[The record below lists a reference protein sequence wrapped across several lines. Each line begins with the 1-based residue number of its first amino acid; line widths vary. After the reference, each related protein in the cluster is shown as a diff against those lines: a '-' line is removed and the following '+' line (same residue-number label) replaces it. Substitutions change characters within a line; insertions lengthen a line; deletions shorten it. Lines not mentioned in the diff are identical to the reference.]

1 MGLRPTTRLVLVPAL
16 CGLIGLGGI
25 LASSPAPAAD
35 AAGTVTSS
43 TTPSAATPASAATTT
58 SSPPT
63 GSTPQLVKGGTVTI
77 AVARLPT
84 QFNPNTPSGANAL
97 TAMVTAQIWP
107 SAFTTSPS
115 GGLQPDTWL
124 DSAELVSV
132 SPQVVVYTINR
143 QARWSD
149 GVRITAADFIWAWH
163 EELSIGGS
171 LPANTPYDGYRD
183 IAKITSSDHGR
194 VATVTFSK
202 PFAQWE
208 ALFSSLVPAHIA
220 RRYGEVAGFSGADPA
235 HLVSGGPYEV
245 TRVVPNKEL
254 VLGRNPRWWGPPP
267 ALDHL
272 VFKVVRGPGAVLGG
286 LESGSLDVA
295 ALAPSRAVDEAVWA
309 SPDLKERVTL
319 SPTLWQLA
327 FNLNDPV
334 VSSLTLREA
343 IAKAINRAELEA
355 DSVGFTA
362 PNTPLSGNRLYLV
375 GAPNSDGNAGAF
387 SGVDDSE
394 AAELLVAAG
403 YHLNANGLA
412 VDAAG
417 RPLVLHLVGPTGSPL
432 VDALEQELA
441 AQLLDVGV
449 TLEVH
454 NVARPTLLETLLP
467 RGAYQLALAPYVL
480 SPYPVNNARYYGHPV
495 APVASVPFEASPS
508 ALAPALATTT
518 TTSPGGSGSSSS
530 SSSST
535 TSSSTTTTTTTPPP
549 ATVTFAPLQPGSGSE
564 PDPMALGSVSADV
577 LGYDDPLVDKLLA
590 EAEGQLNPLSMNSLY
605 NEVDTKLWLDL
616 PTIPLFQQPI
626 EYVATKALINF
637 QPNVGLAGVLTSA
650 QNWALK
656 VLPPL
661 TTTTTGP

>member
-1 MGLRPTTRLVLVPAL
+1 MGLRPTTRLAFSLAL
-16 CGLIGLGGI
+16 CGLIGLGGV
-25 LASSPAPAAD
+25 LASNPAPRALAAATSSSAPESAST
-35 AAGTVTSS
+35 AAGSS
-43 TTPSAATPASAATTT
+43 TTT
-58 SSPPT
+58 SSAPPS
-63 GSTPQLVKGGTVTI
+63 GSTPQLIKGGTVTI
-77 AVARLPT
+77 AVPRLPSE
-84 QFNPNTPSGANAL
+84 FNPNTPSGANAL

-107 SAFTTSPS
+107 SAFTTSPNGS
-115 GGLQPDTWL
+115 LQPNTWL

-143 QARWSD
+143 RARWSD
-149 GVRITAADFIWAWH
+149 GARITAADFIWAWR
-163 EELSIGGS
+163 EELAIGAS
-171 LPANTPYDGYRD
+171 LPADTPYDGYRD

-194 VATVTFSK
+194 VATVSFAK

-208 ALFSSLVPAHIA
+208 ALFAGLVPAHIA
-220 RRYGEVAGFSGADPA
+220 RRYGELAGFSGPDPA
-235 HLVSGGPYEV
+235 HLVSGGPYEL

-254 VLGRNPRWWGPPP
+254 VLGRNPRWWGPAP

-272 VFKVVRGPGAVLGG
+272 VFKVVRGPGAVLRG

-309 SPDLKERVTL
+309 STNLKERVTL

-327 FNLNDPV
+327 FNVNDPV

-343 IAKAINRAELEA
+343 IAKAINRAELDA

-362 PNTPLSGNRLYLV
+362 PNTPLSGNRLYFV
-375 GAPNSDGNAGAF
+375 GAPNSDSNAGAF

-417 RPLVLHLVGPTGSPL
+417 RPLTLHLIGPRGSPV

-454 NVARPTLLETLLP
+454 NVARPTLLETVLP
-467 RGAYQLALAPYVL
+467 RGAYQMALAPYVL
-480 SPYPVNNARYYGHPV
+480 SPYPVENARFYGHPV
-495 APVASVPFEASPS
+495 APVPSVPFEASPN
-508 ALAPALATTT
+508 ALAPALAPTTT
-518 TTSPGGSGSSSS
+518 TNTGASSSSSS

-535 TSSSTTTTTTTPPP
+535 TSSSTTTTTLPP
-549 ATVTFAPLQPGSGSE
+549 ATVTFAALQPGSGLE

-656 VLPPL
+656 VLPPPTS